1 LPVDPA
7 DLFQS
12 QLPLIEG
19 VIRSL
24 VRRRQLAAAEA
35 EEFASH
41 VRLKLIEG
49 DYHILRQFRERSS
62 LGTYLSTVVAHLFQ
76 DYRNS
81 QWGKWRPSAQARRAG
96 ELAVRLEKLL
106 HRDGVPFE
114 QAVEVLLV
122 TERVAATRAEID
134 ALRAQLPA
142 RLPRRIVGEEAMAD
156 IPVNSAGAE
165 SAVLAREAAAVA
177 TRTRAALAVA
187 LSRLSPQD
195 QIVVRL
201 HFGEGLTIADVARAL
216 HIDPKPLYRQLE
228 RMLGSLRESLEAQGV
243 GGDVV
248 TEWLGQGEWDE
259 EDAGNVLAGPSL

>member
-1 LPVDPA
+1 MPVDPA

-24 VRRRQLAAAEA
+24 VRRRQMAAAEA

-62 LGTYLSTVVAHLFQ
+62 LGTYLSTVVGHLFQ

-106 HRDGVPFE
+106 HRDGVPFQ

-142 RLPRRIVGEEAMAD
+142 RMLGLIRFGGQVNYAVYALLPSSVRETTGGCGRCGKLRPVQFSMAS
-156 IPVNSAGAE
+156 IPS
-165 SAVLAREAAAVA
+165 
-177 TRTRAALAVA
+177 
-187 LSRLSPQD
+187 
-195 QIVVRL
+195 
-201 HFGEGLTIADVARAL
+201 ARARRSYAAGL
-216 HIDPKPLYRQLE
+216 IWPRVE
-228 RMLGSLRESLEAQGV
+228 CRLR
-243 GGDVV
+243 
-248 TEWLGQGEWDE
+248 WL
-259 EDAGNVLAGPSL
+259 